1 MSTHLVIRVDSNNHI
16 GVGHLM
22 RCLALAQYWRD
33 HIGVVTFLVSDL
45 PEKFRNQLKNNKC
58 EVIPLTSKSGTN
70 SDAREL
76 IKYARQQEA
85 DWIVIDGYHFEQ
97 NYQKLILESG
107 FNSLVFD
114 DTSHLERYSATLLL
128 NQNIHAKKTD
138 YERKFRGEKL
148 LLGNQFSLLRKEFL
162 LSPVNK
168 KEIPERAR
176 NIFIT
181 FGLGGHNRGEK
192 IKTYLEH
199 TFRENIEIRST
210 LNMLTMDSSE
220 PNISALMK
228 WADICVSAGGS
239 TLWELA
245 YLKVPS
251 LIIPIADNQV
261 QSVLRLAELNKIAY
275 IGYYSELDFDELDRT
290 VEEMIQ
296 NQTLRES
303 LSENI
308 SKLVDGKGVERVVH
322 EMTKFGVLG

>member
-1 MSTHLVIRVDSNNHI
+1 MSTHLVIRVDSNDHI
-16 GVGHLM
+16 GAGHVM

-33 HIGVVTFLVSDL
+33 HIGVVTFLVSAL
-45 PEKFRNQLKNNKC
+45 PEKFQNLLKNNKC
-58 EVIPLTSKSGTN
+58 KVIPITSKSGTN

-114 DTSHLERYSATLLL
+114 DTSHLDGYSAALLL

-138 YERKFRGEKL
+138 YEGKFRGEKL

-162 LSPVNK
+162 LSPVTK

-176 NIFIT
+176 HIFIT
-181 FGLGGHNRGEK
+181 FGADVQNLGGEIR
-192 IKTYLEH
+192 TYLEH

-210 LNMLTMDSSE
+210 QNMLTMDGSG
-220 PNISALMK
+220 PNIPALMK

-261 QSVLRLAELNKIAY
+261 QSVSRLEELNKIAY
-275 IGYYSELDFDELDRT
+275 IGYYSELDFGELDRT

-296 NQTLRES
+296 NQALRES
-303 LSENI
+303 LSANL

-322 EMTKFGVLG
+322 EMTTFGILG